1 MMSVLKPSILLLCA
15 VLSGC
20 ALSGDKAREVSQKKA
35 PATSKTLAKA
45 PAVDKA
51 WLDAAEQRVRKALT
65 GSAFSVERRGEALAI
80 IAPAD
85 RAFNPDRPAMLLPV
99 SLRPLTQVAKL
110 AAADPES
117 AVLIV
122 GHADSRGD
130 AAANRLLSLERAR
143 SMAAIFRLSG
153 LPGERLVMRG
163 AGADQP
169 RASNANAAGRAQN
182 RRVELLLT
190 MRSGLPTLLAQQQR

>member
-1 MMSVLKPSILLLCA
+1 MSLVKPSILLLCA

-20 ALSGDKAREVSQKKA
+20 ALLADKEDGGGVARAE
-35 PATSKTLAKA
+35 PAAQA

-51 WLDAAEQRVRKALT
+51 WLDAAEQRVRKALE
-65 GSAFSVERRGEALAI
+65 GSAFSVERQGEALVI
-80 IAPAD
+80 VAPVD
-85 RAFNPDRPAMLLPV
+85 RAFNPDRPSMLLPA
-99 SLRPLTQVAKL
+99 SLRPLTQIAKL
-110 AAADPES
+110 ATADPDS

-122 GHADSRGD
+122 GHADNRGD

-163 AGADQP
+163 AGAEQP